1 MDKND
6 KVGLLAKQLEDD
18 LVERF
23 GTLLG
28 SSALAK
34 TLGYSG
40 VDALRQSIARATVP
54 VPVFKLPNRK
64 GYFAFSK
71 DVANWLAHRY
81 ELTRNSND

>member
-6 KVGLLAKQLEDD
+6 KIALLTNELEDD
-18 LVERF
+18 LVEHF
-23 GTLLG
+23 GTILG
-28 SSALAK
+28 SNALSKA
-34 TLGYSG
+34 LGYSS

-71 DVANWLAHRY
+71 DVAIWLAQQY
-81 ELTRNSND
+81 ELTRNPKE